1 MPIDAGAVL
10 AEVILAPASQREGR
24 VAWMG
29 RGLGVKG
36 AQRSSYAMG
45 KGAQANGGVKGAQR
59 SGHAIGKGAQLNDQI
74 IRAAEDK
81 DKAQF
86 LSLLH
91 QLSNDRVKL
100 DIVNVVTILHRG
112 AKMRL
117 SLPTQVVRFLGA
129 TLNEAHCPVKFKP
142 RGFVW
147 L

>member
-1 MPIDAGAVL
+1 
-10 AEVILAPASQREGR
+10 
-24 VAWMG
+24 
-29 RGLGVKG
+29 
-36 AQRSSYAMG
+36 MG
-45 KGAQANGGVKGAQR
+45 KGAQAKGGVKGAQR
-59 SGHAIGKGAQLNDQI
+59 SGHAIGKEAQLNNQI

-81 DKAQF
+81 AHF

-117 SLPTQVVRFLGA
+117 SLPTHVVRFLGA
-129 TLNEAHCPVKFKP
+129 TLNEAHCLGKFKP